1 MVPRTRQPIELIQ
14 AKGKKRLTKEE
25 IAERQASE
33 LKVDLKNIN
42 IPGYLTKKQKEEFQE
57 IASKLLY
64 IGIMTELDEDCLAR
78 YIISKHTYLSL
89 TKKLNK
95 KEIKNDIDQLD
106 RIMTLQDKSFKQCRA
121 CANDLGLTITSRCK
135 LILPK
140 TPENPKENKFAKFV
154 I

>member
-14 AKGKKRLTKEE
+14 AKGKKHLTKEE

-42 IPGYLTKKQKEEFQE
+42 IPDYLTKKQKEEFQE

-135 LILPK
+135 LVLP
-140 TPENPKENKFAKFV
+140 TPPENPKENKFAKFV

>member
-14 AKGKKRLTKEE
+14 AKGKKHLTKEE

-42 IPGYLTKKQKEEFQE
+42 IPDYLTKKQKEEFQE

-135 LILPK
+135 LVLPK

>member
-14 AKGKKRLTKEE
+14 AKGKKHLTKKE

>member
-14 AKGKKRLTKEE
+14 AKGKKHLTKEE

-95 KEIKNDIDQLD
+95 KEIKNYIDQLD

>member
-14 AKGKKRLTKEE
+14 AKGKKHLTKEE

-57 IASKLLY
+57 IANKLLY

>member
-14 AKGKKRLTKEE
+14 AKGKKHLTKEE
-25 IAERQASE
+25 IAERKASE

>member
-14 AKGKKRLTKEE
+14 AKGKKHLTKEE

-140 TPENPKENKFAKFV
+140 TPENSQENKFAKFV

>member
-14 AKGKKRLTKEE
+14 AKGKKHLTKEE

-42 IPGYLTKKQKEEFQE
+42 IPGYLTKKQKEEFQG

-64 IGIMTELDEDCLAR
+64 IGIMTELDEDWLAR